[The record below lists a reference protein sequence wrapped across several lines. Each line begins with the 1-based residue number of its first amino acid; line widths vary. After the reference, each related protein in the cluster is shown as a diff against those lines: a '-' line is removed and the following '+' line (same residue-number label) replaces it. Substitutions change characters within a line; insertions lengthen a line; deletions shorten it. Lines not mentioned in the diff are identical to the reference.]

1 MIFFWRNPKFLK
13 ILAAIFL
20 VFIFP
25 ILTYAQTDQGVGFDP
40 YETFGESETLEEET
54 GLGNAEPTI
63 VASRIIN
70 VALGILGLF
79 TLLLFLYGGYIWMNA
94 RGNEEEVT
102 KAKKILIGA
111 VIGLVIILASYGIA
125 NYVFYNIQRTT
136 DPNALNP

>member
-1 MIFFWRNPKFLK
+1 MAFILK
-13 ILAAIFL
+13 NYKTIKVILISLF
-20 VFIFP
+20 VFILPLAGF
-25 ILTYAQTDQGVGFDP
+25 AQTSSGVQFDP
-40 YETFGESETLEEET
+40 ADTFGEGESLEEET

-70 VALGILGLF
+70 IALGILGLF

-111 VIGLVIILASYGIA
+111 VIGLVIVLASYGIS
-125 NYVFYNIQRTT
+125 NYIFTNVQRTT
-136 DPNALNP
+136 DVDALNP